1 MKGETSWLIAGYLL
15 IPRKSVTFTFVMDF
29 IITLVFFFPCPSS
42 QGSWCKAAPG
52 ICTGTIPQRLMTPHL
67 VLPRAAAQGWP
78 NRAGGSACQCL
89 TQAQA
94 KQQLPRRL
102 TVLKPWH
109 PLSLLE
115 DRFVTFSVLRPVSRN
130 GGDKAQPSWKPHCP
144 SGTNCKD
151 VTSCFLKLGIQK

>member
-1 MKGETSWLIAGYLL
+1 
-15 IPRKSVTFTFVMDF
+15 MDF
-29 IITLVFFFPCPSS
+29 ITTLVIFFPHAPVLRAAAVRLHL
-42 QGSWCKAAPG
+42 GS
-52 ICTGTIPQRLMTPHL
+52 TGAIPQGRTAPHL

-78 NRAGGSACQCL
+78 YRAGGSACQCL

-94 KQQLPRRL
+94 KQQLPHWL
-102 TVLKPWH
+102 TVLKPGH

-115 DRFVTFSVLRPVSRN
+115 DRFATFSVLRPVSRN
-130 GGDKAQPSWKPHCP
+130 GGEEEQPSWKPHCP